1 MKIFQPHLCEGI
13 MNLLE
18 NSSSFKQREKLLHS
32 NYDSATVPEEL
43 KYESWL
49 SKKIHMKYIHCQ
61 VNILEKQKL
70 KSCFS
75 QSFIFLNLSTF
86 WRCSWNSPASKG
98 AYQTAQRQCR
108 REMQNNLRSWTAN
121 KNLLLV
127 LKQKFKCRISSN
139 LTWLTASMHMFI
151 KIFNYGLIQIFIWQA

>member
-1 MKIFQPHLCEGI
+1 MSLILKSTSLRALQRKPFSNKKGKKEEMKIFQPHLCEGI

-86 WRCSWNSPASKG
+86 
-98 AYQTAQRQCR
+98 
-108 REMQNNLRSWTAN
+108 
-121 KNLLLV
+121 
-127 LKQKFKCRISSN
+127 
-139 LTWLTASMHMFI
+139 
-151 KIFNYGLIQIFIWQA
+151 